1 MTKED
6 EARLAQAM
14 NSVADSMEALAG
26 CIRDCNTSLMGNAGT
41 VQEKADPPKKSPKE
55 KPPKEEAV
63 PAGEPA
69 KEWTLEEVRMILAD
83 KSRAGHTEE
92 VRALISKYGADRLS
106 DIKPADF
113 AALMADAEVI
123 GNG

>member
-6 EARLAQAM
+6 ETRLAQAM
-14 NSVADSMEALAG
+14 NSVADSMEALAR
-26 CIRDCNTSLMGNAGT
+26 CIRDCGASLIENAGT
-41 VQEKADPPKKSPKE
+41 VQERADLPKKAPKE

-63 PAGEPA
+63 PAGEST

-83 KSRAGHTEE
+83 KSRTGHTEE
-92 VRALISKYGADRLS
+92 VRDLISKYGADRLS
-106 DIKPADF
+106 GIKPTDF